1 MKILLAIGTG
11 SFIGGVLRYLL
22 SQFIQSK
29 FLSAF
34 PFGTLSVNIIGCFL
48 IGLVFGLTDRGNL
61 TQEWRLFL
69 ATGLIGGFTTFSAFS
84 NETFGLIR
92 DGQFWYASAYIMF
105 SVFVGLAAT
114 FLGHAVT
121 KLI

>member
-1 MKILLAIGTG
+1 MKILLAIGAG

-22 SQFIQSK
+22 SQLIQSK

-92 DGQFWYASAYIMF
+92 DGQFWYASAYILF

-114 FLGHAVT
+114 FLGHTVT